1 MTAQHEET
9 VAAARAELLVT
20 VRGSSLLTGRAALKK
35 AKEAQWL
42 AAAIAWANT
51 QATSAA
57 AALGTRVVGIHRLV
71 EDARE
76 DADRV
81 LRLGGTAVMGRSRA
95 PSDAVELGFDLGN
108 EKPVGVEVTIQHR
121 VEGFSPPTPTSG
133 GS

>member
-81 LRLGGTAVMGRSRA
+81 MGRSRA

-121 VEGFSPPTPTSG
+121 VEGFSPPPSAGSG
-133 GS
+133 PQDPVPG

>member
-1 MTAQHEET
+1 M
-9 VAAARAELLVT
+9 
-20 VRGSSLLTGRAALKK
+20 
-35 AKEAQWL
+35 
-42 AAAIAWANT
+42 
-51 QATSAA
+51 
-57 AALGTRVVGIHRLV
+57 VGIHRLV

-121 VEGFSPPTPTSG
+121 VEGFSPPPSAGSG
-133 GS
+133 PQDPVPG